1 MTLTADQ
8 KDAVTE
14 LVNIAFSRTA
24 AALSEL
30 TGNRVELAVPEV
42 SAHPI
47 KELLPALN
55 QFTRGDVATVHQIF
69 GGPVSGDA
77 FLLLD
82 IDGAGRLVDLLTG
95 AGAPTGQMGASA
107 REVLAEVG
115 NILLNACLGVFGDLL
130 EVRFTFA
137 VPRLHLDALG
147 AMLDSL
153 VIDRDGLRHALL
165 VGARFRVKGSEV
177 TGCMVLVLG
186 ITSLDRF
193 IRAIEEWAERVAS
206 QA

>member
-1 MTLTADQ
+1 MILTEDQ

-30 TGNRVELAVPEV
+30 TGNRVELNVPEV

-47 KELLPALN
+47 TGLLPALE
-55 QFTRGDVATVHQIF
+55 QFVRGDVATVHQIF

-82 IDGAGRLVDLLTG
+82 IDGATRLVDLLTD

-107 REVLAEVG
+107 REVLAEAGGAVG
-115 NILLNACLGVFGDLL
+115 FVVKPLTSETVLQ
-130 EVRFTFA
+130 A
-137 VPRLHLDALG
+137 VAAALAGQG
-147 AMLDSL
+147 A
-153 VIDRDGLRHALL
+153 
-165 VGARFRVKGSEV
+165 
-177 TGCMVLVLG
+177 T
-186 ITSLDRF
+186 
-193 IRAIEEWAERVAS
+193 
-206 QA
+206 Q

>member
-1 MTLTADQ
+1 MILTADQ

-47 KELLPALN
+47 AQLMPALGR
-55 QFTRGDVATVHQIF
+55 FVRGEVATVHQIF

-82 IDGAGRLVDLLTG
+82 VDGATRLVDLLTG
-95 AGAPTGQMGASA
+95 AGAPTRQMGASA
-107 REVLAEVG
+107 KEVLAEVG
-115 NILLNACLGVFGDLL
+115 NILLNACLGTFGNLL
-130 EVRFTFA
+130 KVQVSFS
-137 VPRLHLDALG
+137 VPHL
-147 AMLDSL
+147 S
-153 VIDRDGLRHALL
+153 IEH
-165 VGARFRVKGSEV
+165 VGAILESLKVAHEEIRYALVVHAGFRLRDTQV
-177 TGCMVLVLG
+177 TGYMVIVLSVA
-186 ITSLDRF
+186 SLDRL
-193 IRAIEEWAERVAS
+193 IHAVEDWEQS
-206 QA
+206 QS